1 MSDIIQLLPDSVAN
15 QIAAG
20 EVIQRPAS
28 VIKELVENSV
38 DAGATSINVVCVDSG
53 RTTIQVV
60 DNGKG
65 MSETDARLSFERHAT
80 SKIRKADD
88 LFNLHTMGFRGE
100 ALASI
105 AAVSQVELRTRMA
118 DEEVGTLLTIAG
130 SRFVSQEPCSCPV
143 GSNFK
148 IENLFFNVP
157 ARRKFLKSNTTE
169 LNNIVSAFERIALVY
184 PEIAFSLYNNNNEM
198 YNLRSC
204 GLRQRIVDIFG
215 KKINQHLLP
224 LDVDTSMCRIS
235 GFVGKPESARK
246 KGAHQYFFVNGRY
259 MKHPY
264 FHKAVMMAYDR
275 LVPEGEQVPYFIY
288 FNVNADDID
297 VNIHP
302 TKTEIKFGNEQAIWQ
317 ILSAAVKDAVGMF
330 NDVTAIEFDTEGQP
344 DIPAVGG
351 LGGVTAPKVQYNP
364 EYNPFKESAPKKST
378 APSDWDKLYAGL
390 DDTSRQPRQT
400 SFLPDDSEIVPSRN
414 FNSDDAEMTIP
425 SRGFGDADAIP
436 SRGFG
441 DADVLPSDGLGD
453 MDEPATDEIV
463 QSRTLPSDAEPQSA
477 ATDEGLMAEK
487 SPDHYQFKGKYIM
500 TAVKSGLMIIDQR
513 RAHIRILYERYLAQM
528 ADHHSYPQKL
538 MFPEALHLTPANG
551 NVLASVMTEMQ
562 SLGFELSD
570 LGGNT
575 YAVNAVPSGLEG
587 VNCINLLQDLIASA
601 RDVSSSSAA
610 SVDATLVS
618 NVNHELA
625 LGMARG
631 AAIGYGEVLNNEEM
645 ETIINSLFACSNC
658 NYTPDGKKI
667 LAVYRQTDMEQLLG

>member
-1 MSDIIQLLPDSVAN
+1 
-15 QIAAG
+15 
-20 EVIQRPAS
+20 
-28 VIKELVENSV
+28 
-38 DAGATSINVVCVDSG
+38 
-53 RTTIQVV
+53 
-60 DNGKG
+60 
-65 MSETDARLSFERHAT
+65 
-80 SKIRKADD
+80 
-88 LFNLHTMGFRGE
+88 
-100 ALASI
+100 
-105 AAVSQVELRTRMA
+105 
-118 DEEVGTLLTIAG
+118 
-130 SRFVSQEPCSCPV
+130 
-143 GSNFK
+143 
-148 IENLFFNVP
+148 
-157 ARRKFLKSNTTE
+157 
-169 LNNIVSAFERIALVY
+169 
-184 PEIAFSLYNNNNEM
+184 
-198 YNLRSC
+198 
-204 GLRQRIVDIFG
+204 
-215 KKINQHLLP
+215 
-224 LDVDTSMCRIS
+224 
-235 GFVGKPESARK
+235 
-246 KGAHQYFFVNGRY
+246 
-259 MKHPY
+259 
-264 FHKAVMMAYDR
+264 
-275 LVPEGEQVPYFIY
+275 
-288 FNVNADDID
+288 
-297 VNIHP
+297 
-302 TKTEIKFGNEQAIWQ
+302 
-317 ILSAAVKDAVGMF
+317 MF

-364 EYNPFKESAPKKST
+364 EYNPFKESAPKKPT

-390 DDTSRQPRQT
+390 GDTSRQPRQT

-425 SRGFGDADAIP
+425 SRGFGDAD
-436 SRGFG
+436 
-441 DADVLPSDGLGD
+441 VLPSDGFGD
-453 MDEPATDEIV
+453 MDESATDEIV

-528 ADHHSYPQKL
+528 ADRHSYPQKL
-538 MFPEALHLTPANG
+538 MFPEALHLTPADG

-631 AAIGYGEVLNNEEM
+631 AAIGYGEVLSNEEM